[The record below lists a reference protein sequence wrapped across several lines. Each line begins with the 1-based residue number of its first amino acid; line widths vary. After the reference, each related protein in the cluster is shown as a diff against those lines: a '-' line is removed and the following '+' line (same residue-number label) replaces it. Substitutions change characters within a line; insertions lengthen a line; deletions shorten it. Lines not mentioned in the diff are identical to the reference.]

1 MSNTPP
7 ASSSSQYQ
15 CIDKEEFMK
24 LPMKRAT
31 NFILPHPSASPLLKK
46 RKKDVTYNE
55 ALLEG
60 QFGRKALS
68 NVIVNNN
75 YSQNVGAKVD
85 GFTFQFLRN
94 NFVLPMNKGNEMGCF
109 ICENGALTIF
119 SPTNEDIKILNNL
132 LRFLMKKL
140 NVNPATHTSVD
151 LEEDAMT
158 LYSRPD
164 RMSTFWNKDGKMIS
178 ALPKVAF
185 QGKVALKIMG
195 LFFFQGKDPNA
206 APSVKLLH
214 HLEQVQVLSEGNGED
229 DLLKSCMFK

>member
-7 ASSSSQYQ
+7 ASSQDQ
-15 CIDKEEFMK
+15 WVDKEEEFMK
-24 LPMKRAT
+24 LPMKRTT
-31 NFILPHPSASPLLKK
+31 NFTLPHPSDSPLLKK
-46 RKKDVTYNE
+46 RKKDLACNE
-55 ALLEG
+55 GLLEG
-60 QFGRKALS
+60 QFGRKALCH
-68 NVIVNNN
+68 VIVNNN

-140 NVNPATHTSVD
+140 NVNSETHTIVE
-151 LEEDAMT
+151 LEQDAMT

-178 ALPKVAF
+178 ALPKLAF